1 MTSLNAAWTTAAP
14 VATVPPS
21 PPVAISSIPDTT
33 SAPTQSVRQPRPAAP
48 PAAAVAVP
56 TPDPTPRSTTETL
69 KAIAASIESYVKSTG
84 RSLEF
89 HVDDASGLTV
99 VTVRNSE
106 TGDLVRQI
114 PSDEAV
120 RIARSLGK
128 RSNTLIDL
136 EA

>member
-1 MTSLNAAWTTAAP
+1 
-14 VATVPPS
+14 
-21 PPVAISSIPDTT
+21 
-33 SAPTQSVRQPRPAAP
+33 
-48 PAAAVAVP
+48 VP